1 MELIDQVYAVALR
14 TELAKAWERLSNQY
28 MANIFIYVCV
38 CLLIYIYL
46 LAYYINIICIFIYL
60 PNHMARGISV
70 PQPGTEPMP
79 PAVKVQSPNHWAT
92 RKFTAK
98 AAYQSSSVQSLSHV
112 QLLVTPWT
120 PAGQASLSITNSW
133 NSLKLMSI
141 ELVMPSKHLIL
152 CHPLLLLPSV
162 FPSIGV
168 FSSESA
174 LHIR

>member
-28 MANIFIYVCV
+28 MANVFIYVCV
-38 CLLIYIYL
+38 CLLIYVYL

-60 PNHMARGISV
+60 LPNHMACGISV

-98 AAYQSSSVQSLSHV
+98 AVYQFSSVQSLSHV
-112 QLLVTPWT
+112 QLLVTSWT
-120 PAGQASLSITNSW
+120 AACQASLSITNFR
-133 NSLKLMSI
+133 SLLKPMSI
-141 ELVMPSKHLIL
+141 ELVRPSNHLIL
-152 CHPLLLLPSV
+152 C
-162 FPSIGV
+162 
-168 FSSESA
+168 
-174 LHIR
+174 